1 LELGGVAVGA
11 RVAGVVDGASAGGV
25 AAAAGAGAFLD
36 GAAGGVVVAAGASAG
51 AAAFCAEADA
61 AKRQRS
67 ARQRAPARSIAVVEW
82 SGRLCTALRCLGWC
96 GADWQGAEAGAGDK

>member
-1 LELGGVAVGA
+1 
-11 RVAGVVDGASAGGV
+11 
-25 AAAAGAGAFLD
+25 LD
-36 GAAGGVVVAAGASAG
+36 GAAGGAVVAAGASAG